1 MHQRHAREIN
11 KKFYPEDVD
20 YMARKKIKNL
30 KHTGLTH
37 DYVKEFS
44 SLMLDASGMDKK
56 DLPFNF
62 MNNLQGKVEQELR

>member
-1 MHQRHAREIN
+1 
-11 KKFYPEDVD
+11 
-20 YMARKKIKNL
+20 MARKKIKNL
-30 KHTGLTH
+30 KHTGLTC

-62 MNNLQGKVEQELR
+62 MNNLQGKVKQELR